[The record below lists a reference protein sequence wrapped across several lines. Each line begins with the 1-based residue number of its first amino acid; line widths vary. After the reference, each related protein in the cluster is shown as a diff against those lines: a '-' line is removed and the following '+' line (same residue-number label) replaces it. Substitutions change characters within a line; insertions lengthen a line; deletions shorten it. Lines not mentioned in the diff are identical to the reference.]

1 MKIPVCPKCHE
12 PNTLKLVEVFTELAA
27 RVRCL
32 TTHGGCGESFSI
44 LGHLTVYGTDGPVE
58 PVELYRDEHDQEIKG
73 NRRKKA
79 KA

>member
-12 PNTLKLVEVFTELAA
+12 PNTLKLVEVFTDIPA

-44 LGHLTVYGTDGPVE
+44 L
-58 PVELYRDEHDQEIKG
+58 
-73 NRRKKA
+73 
-79 KA
+79 